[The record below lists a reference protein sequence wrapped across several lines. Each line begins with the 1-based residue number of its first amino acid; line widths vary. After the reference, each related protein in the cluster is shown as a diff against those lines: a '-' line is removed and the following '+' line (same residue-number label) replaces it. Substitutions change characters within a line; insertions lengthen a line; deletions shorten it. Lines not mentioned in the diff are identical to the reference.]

1 MQERAIPA
9 EAGLWAQGVLWETS
23 FWVLVSFPLD
33 PCLRFAEHAGIS
45 PLLPRQLWIS
55 SRLRRSPHPSPLLHG
70 QALDFPLL
78 SPGGLLLPSPVLG
91 KLGRVLLTESAFFIC
106 LSEVGVCSPL
116 GSVPAL
122 GAKDTA
128 KKVEEKARLPPPP
141 RAQITKMALL
151 ERPRG
156 LHIKARA
163 SLAQEKTLIPAFP
176 PQTVRRGKV
185 SR

>member
-1 MQERAIPA
+1 MTALDQLPTPQEPSS
-9 EAGLWAQGVLWETS
+9 LSSSL
-23 FWVLVSFPLD
+23 
-33 PCLRFAEHAGIS
+33 LR
-45 PLLPRQLWIS
+45 
-55 SRLRRSPHPSPLLHG
+55 G
-70 QALDFPLL
+70 QAVDFPLL

-91 KLGRVLLTESAFFIC
+91 KLGLVLLTESAFFIC

-141 RAQITKMALL
+141 RAQITKTALP
-151 ERPRG
+151 EKPRSSTLKHDVPCPG
-156 LHIKARA
+156 EDPDPPA
-163 SLAQEKTLIPAFP
+163 SPL
-176 PQTVRRGKV
+176 QTMRRGKV